1 MYSLII
7 SFIAANCVLTIFN
20 KDNLFYSILLSRSTA
35 CCSSLLAEH
44 LYLFY
49 VKKTHSRPYAVCV

>member
-35 CCSSLLAEH
+35 CCSSL
-44 LYLFY
+44 
-49 VKKTHSRPYAVCV
+49 TCST